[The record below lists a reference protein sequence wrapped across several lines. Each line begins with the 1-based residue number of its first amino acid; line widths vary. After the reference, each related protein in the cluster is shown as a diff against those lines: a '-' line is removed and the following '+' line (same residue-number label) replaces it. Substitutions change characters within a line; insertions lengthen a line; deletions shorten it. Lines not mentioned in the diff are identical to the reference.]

1 MDAKRVRGVARLCL
15 LFKVGLHLLV
25 LVTLIRISLQ

>member
-1 MDAKRVRGVARLCL
+1 MRSQQARGAAYLSL
-15 LFKVGLHLLV
+15 LFKMSLHLLV

>member
-1 MDAKRVRGVARLCL
+1 MATGRVRGTANLCL
-15 LFKVGLHLLV
+15 LLKMSLHLLV

>member
-1 MDAKRVRGVARLCL
+1 MKPRRARGETYLCL
-15 LFKVGLHLLV
+15 LFKLSLHLLV

>member
-1 MDAKRVRGVARLCL
+1 MAAGQDRGVARLCL
-15 LFKVGLHLLV
+15 LFKMSLHLLV

>member
-1 MDAKRVRGVARLCL
+1 MRPQQAKGAVYLCL
-15 LFKVGLHLLV
+15 LLKMSLHLLV

>member
-1 MDAKRVRGVARLCL
+1 MAAGRARGTAIICL
-15 LFKVGLHLLV
+15 LLKMSLHLLV

>member
-1 MDAKRVRGVARLCL
+1 MAAGRVRGTAVLCL
-15 LFKVGLHLLV
+15 LFKLSLHLLV

>member
-1 MDAKRVRGVARLCL
+1 MRPRQVRGAAYLCL
-15 LFKVGLHLLV
+15 LFKVSLHLLV